1 MTEPQGDARQKEFNG
16 AASAVM
22 LAVGL
27 LVFFRLSAAT
37 DWIWVYRA
45 GLSAVAAFV
54 AVIAFIFIR
63 GFVGS
68 LLEKK

>member
-45 GLSAVAAFV
+45 GLSAAAAFV